1 MIGRLVAMTLLSTVS
16 LIQTAEVPRLISLT
30 TAELGD
36 NVTLRCPIVN
46 PDAESFYWHKQ
57 SLGYMPQT
65 AGGIYNNRE
74 RPYENFRSRFKSE
87 KGVEF
92 TLTIRNVTKEDEAT
106 YICEERSLHT
116 RNFIKGT
123 FLSVKEY
130 NEQKFVNQILS
141 QSPVSESVHLGDSVK
156 FHCSVLSKRKEHSIQ
171 CPGEHSV
178 YWFRAGSGQF
188 HPGGIYTHWN
198 RSYECDK
205 SPGTPSATPS
215 CVYSLSKNNV
225 SSSDAGT
232 YYCAVT
238 MCGEILLGNGTRLDI
253 RSESHLV
260 VMVLG
265 ILLACSVIVNV
276 ILIYTRNPRRVCK
289 HCKETL
295 SASYHVGHDKSTM
308 DQSSDLVV
316 RESVPQTGSGGAEG
330 PVSHSSESG
339 PRRLEEVGLSR
350 AEVSLR
356 HL

>member
-16 LIQTAEVPRLISLT
+16 LIQTAEVPHLISLT

-36 NVTLRCPIVN
+36 TVTLRCPVLN
-46 PDAESFYWHKQ
+46 PDSELFHWHKQ

-65 AGGIYNNRE
+65 VGSIVYKKE
-74 RPYENFRSRFKSE
+74 TLHENSTSRFKLE

-106 YICEERSLHT
+106 YICEEGSMYT
-116 RNFIKGT
+116 KNSMKGT
-123 FLSVKEY
+123 FLSIKEY
-130 NEQKFVNQILS
+130 NEQKFVDQTLS

-188 HPGGIYTHWN
+188 HPGVIYTHWN
-198 RSYECDK
+198 RRDECEK
-205 SPGTPSATPS
+205 SPGTPSAPQS

-238 MCGEILLGNGTRLDI
+238 MCGEIMLGNGTRLDI
-253 RSESHLV
+253 RTESHLV

-265 ILLACSVIVNV
+265 TLLACCVIVIL
-276 ILIYTRNPRRVCK
+276 ILIYTRNPRRICK

-308 DQSSDLVV
+308 DQSSDLDGEAVALDYAALDFSV
-316 RESVPQTGSGGAEG
+316 RKAKREKKRRESPQDSVYSAARTDWE
-330 PVSHSSESG
+330 
-339 PRRLEEVGLSR
+339 
-350 AEVSLR
+350 
-356 HL
+356 